1 MHNTASHNHISHKY
15 SPDLICE
22 VVNQVKNHNQ
32 LLSEVA
38 KNYGISSRTVYQWV
52 KSAAEPTELKKSEI
66 TNQIAS
72 LQLQIKSLNNLL
84 QMMA

>member
-15 SPDLICE
+15 SQALICE
-22 VVNQVKNHNQ
+22 VVNQVKNHNL

-38 KNYGISSRTVYQWV
+38 KKYGISSRTVYQWV
-52 KSAAEPTELKKSEI
+52 KSSAEPTELKKNEI

>member
-1 MHNTASHNHISHKY
+1 MHNTAMHNHISHKY
-15 SPDLICE
+15 SQALISE
-22 VVNQVKNHNQ
+22 VVNQVKNHNR

-52 KSAAEPTELKKSEI
+52 KSSTEPSELKKNEI

-72 LQLQIKSLNNLL
+72 LQLQINSLNNLL